1 MLQMSQASKKIMV
14 NSIASLS
21 YLMHAIKTLLCSL
34 DAFMQNVCELQSQ
47 ANELMF
53 ELPNIK
59 LE

>member
-1 MLQMSQASKKIMV
+1 MSQASKKIMV